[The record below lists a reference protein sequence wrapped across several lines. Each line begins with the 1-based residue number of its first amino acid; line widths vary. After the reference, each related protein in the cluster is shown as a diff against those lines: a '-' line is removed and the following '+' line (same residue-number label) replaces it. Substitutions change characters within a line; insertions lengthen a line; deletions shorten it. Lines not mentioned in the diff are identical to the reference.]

1 MKLLTK
7 KLLQEFK
14 TNGKLPEEEQKFI
27 AHVFNPTGMGDW
39 WAMTYDEDEKL
50 FFGYA
55 RITDGEY
62 GYFSLTELEEFRGT
76 FGLRIERDL
85 HFTTTTKQQFQKEYH
100 S

>member
-1 MKLLTK
+1 MKLLTN
-7 KLLQEFK
+7 KLLKQFK
-14 TNGKLPEEEQKFI
+14 ANGKLPEEKQKLI
-27 AHVFNPTGMGDW
+27 AHYFNPTGVGDW

-85 HFTTTTKQQFQKEYH
+85 HFAPCEPSEIGGKL
-100 S
+100 